1 MIMKKSY
8 SFMCLIVF
16 IVLLSTLVGCGQS
29 INSINNTTTINDSNN
44 GIDEYSSNVRTEEQK
59 TNDSTINVAE
69 PDTNKDTNSSLLKPT
84 GEILFSSERGGDRD
98 LYTINADGSNLKLLL
113 DLPSLEGHGDWAPDG
128 NQIVFFSDMSGNR
141 ELYKID
147 ISIEIT
153 PIRLTNSAGMDHL
166 PDWSPDGNSIVFES
180 TRTGSSQLFIMSN
193 DGSNLRQLTNTNSKN
208 KAPVFAPDGKTIA
221 FTSWVNGTQHMATI
235 NLDEL
240 MTIRI
245 DEYPTIFINDRKNTG
260 YIDYLFDGSKVA
272 FHGKVGSRTQIH
284 VMNVDGTDEHQ
295 LSNDTKRTLWVPV
308 FSPDGQW
315 IAYDSEGSFSTGEI
329 YIMDIEGNNIIQVTD
344 DPSSDWGPDW
354 RPVSQH
360 KKILFD
366 SDKDGD
372 REIYT
377 VDEDGSNMTQLTD
390 NKTTDGL
397 AFWSPDNNRIVYF
410 SDQDGDDDIYTM
422 NSDGSNKTQLT
433 FNETSDRAATW
444 SHDGQTIAFVSSR
457 TGNQE
462 IFIMNQD
469 GSNQRQLTF
478 NSTKDF
484 WPAFT
489 PDDEY
494 LTYTTFYKTQDTY
507 LVKVSEDDGD
517 ILLPILLRKDTSR
530 CEYSPDGT
538 KIAFS
543 SKVNSNWDIYVM
555 NNDGSNINRITY
567 SLKDEW
573 VPTWSA
579 DGSSLLFSRES
590 GYRASIIMVN
600 LDTLEEKVILPSDSQ
615 NWRPL
620 MIFTVD

>member
-1 MIMKKSY
+1 MIMKKLY
-8 SFMCLIVF
+8 SFMCFIVF
-16 IVLLSTLVGCGQS
+16 IIILSTLVSCNQTIDSSNNITS
-29 INSINNTTTINDSNN
+29 INNSINQTP
-44 GIDEYSSNVRTEEQK
+44 ELK
-59 TNDSTINVAE
+59 TNESTVNVAE
-69 PDTNKDTNSSLLKPT
+69 SDSINDNDSALFAPT

-98 LYTINADGSNLKLLL
+98 LYTINADGTNLKLLL
-113 DLPSLEGHGDWAPDG
+113 DLPSIEGHGDWAPDG

-141 ELYKID
+141 ELYKMD
-147 ISIEIT
+147 ISKEIV
-153 PIRLTNSAGMDHL
+153 PIRLTDSAGMDHL
-166 PDWSPDGNSIVFES
+166 PDWSPDGDSIVFES
-180 TRTGSSQLFIMSN
+180 TRTGSSQLFIMSS
-193 DGSNLRQLTNTNSKN
+193 DGTNLRQLSNTNSKN
-208 KAPVFAPDGKTIA
+208 KAPVFSPDGKAIA
-221 FTSWVNGTQHMATI
+221 FTAWVNGYQHMATI

-240 MTIRI
+240 MTIGI
-245 DEYPTIFINDRKNTG
+245 DEYPTIHINDRKNTG
-260 YIDYLFDGSKVA
+260 YIGYLFDGSKVA
-272 FHGKVGSRTQIH
+272 FHGKVGSRTQVHI
-284 VMNVDGTDEHQ
+284 MNSDGTDEQQ

-354 RPVSQH
+354 RPVSQT

-366 SDKDGD
+366 SDIDGD

-377 VDEDGSNMTQLTD
+377 VDEDGSNIIQLTD

-433 FNETSDRAATW
+433 FNETNDRAATW

-462 IFIMNQD
+462 IFIMNHD

-494 LTYTTFYKTQDTY
+494 ITYTTFYETQDTY
-507 LVKVSEDDGD
+507 LVKVSEEDDSD
-517 ILLPILLRKDTSR
+517 MPIPILLRKDTSR

-543 SKVNSNWDIYVM
+543 SKVNLNWDIYVM
-555 NNDGSNINRITY
+555 NNDGSNVTRITH
-567 SLKDEW
+567 STKNEW

-579 DGSSLLFSRES
+579 DGNSLLFSRES
-590 GYRASIIMVN
+590 GYKASIIMVN
-600 LDTLEEKVILPSDSQ
+600 LDTLEEKVILPNDSQ

-620 MIFTVD
+620 MMFTAD